1 MCLCEGGGG
10 LGLLIRRGLGLAVIV
25 DHADIT
31 DDELVGIAC
40 YCCFNIVTYQKR
52 GVDVIF
58 IVTYQK
64 GGVDVVL
71 ILHRPVKF
79 QPCLL
84 HSFAREG
91 VHIISQH

>member
-1 MCLCEGGGG
+1 MCLCKGGG
-10 LGLLIRRGLGLAVIV
+10 GLLIRRGPGLTVIV
-25 DHADIT
+25 DHVDIT

-40 YCCFNIVTYQKR
+40 YCCF
-52 GVDVIF
+52 D

-71 ILHRPVKF
+71 ILHSPMKF

>member
-1 MCLCEGGGG
+1 MCLCKDRGGGI
-10 LGLLIRRGLGLAVIV
+10 LIRRRLGLTVIV
-25 DHADIT
+25 DHVDIT
-31 DDELVGIAC
+31 DDKLVGFSY
-40 YCCFNIVTYQKR
+40 YCCFN
-52 GVDVIF
+52 

-84 HSFAREG
+84 HSFAGES
-91 VHIISQH
+91 VHIIS